1 MFHKATP
8 AVMTRTVRWVWL
20 AGGLVTE
27 AARSSPPK
35 KRMTPSTDNG
45 NRRSSIVTEI
55 SVEQGHGEEQR
66 PEDHQGPAIIQERG
80 IGR

>member
-1 MFHKATP
+1 
-8 AVMTRTVRWVWL
+8 
-20 AGGLVTE
+20 
-27 AARSSPPK
+27 
-35 KRMTPSTDNG
+35 MTPSTDNG

-80 IGR
+80 IGPLTVNYLHPVHARARDHV